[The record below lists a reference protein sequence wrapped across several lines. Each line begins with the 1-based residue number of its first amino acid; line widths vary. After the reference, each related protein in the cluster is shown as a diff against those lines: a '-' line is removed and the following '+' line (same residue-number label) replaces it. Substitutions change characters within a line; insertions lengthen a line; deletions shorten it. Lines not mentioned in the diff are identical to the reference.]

1 MEVVHE
7 WVARAR
13 CPECSQYL
21 WTNPGSPNV
30 ICSCGSSMIIDDV
43 IVSGEAV
50 TSSYDFRQAVIAD
63 TGISSEELT
72 LRQVTP

>member
-7 WVARAR
+7 WVTRAR
-13 CPECSQYL
+13 CPDCLQYL

-30 ICSCGSSMIIDDV
+30 ICSCGSTMIIADV

-50 TSSYDFRQAVIAD
+50 TSAHDFRDAVIAD
-63 TGISSEELT
+63 TGIPSEDLT
-72 LRQVTP
+72 LRQVIP